1 MSSYKLLRVLKDL
14 GISLEIIIYLIIG
27 LSGGIL
33 AGMFGIGGGI
43 VIVPALIFFLH
54 FSPQVSN
61 GTSLFALLLPV
72 GILGALAYHRA
83 KLIDLKAALWI
94 DLGLFLGI
102 SGGAV
107 TALSVSPNL
116 LKMIYGIFLL
126 FISYR
131 FIQPM
136 DLSRSRKNVS
146 KTTSS
151 NTMTQQSTL
160 TSRSIWKQVT
170 IGLFA
175 GILAGLFGIGGGI
188 VIVPALI
195 VWLGYDQKTA
205 SGTSLAALLL
215 PVGLPGVLIY
225 FHAGQ
230 FDLQSAIYVASGL
243 LIGALFGALFAIRM
257 PSKIVN
263 RLYGIFLLF
272 VGVTFI
278 VGAI

>member
-1 MSSYKLLRVLKDL
+1 
-14 GISLEIIIYLIIG
+14 LEIIIFFIIG

-33 AGMFGIGGGI
+33 SGMFGIGGGI
-43 VIVPALIFFLH
+43 IIVPALIFFLH

-72 GILGALAYHRA
+72 GIFGALAYYRA
-83 KLIDLKAALWI
+83 KLINLKAALWI
-94 DLGLFLGI
+94 DLGLFIGI

-136 DLSRSRKNVS
+136 EFFRSRKNDS

-151 NTMTQQSTL
+151 NAMPPHTL
-160 TSRSIWKQVT
+160 NSGFIWKQVT

-175 GILAGLFGIGGGI
+175 GVLAGLFGIGGGI
-188 VIVPALI
+188 VIVPALT

-225 FHAGQ
+225 FRAGQ

-263 RLYGIFLLF
+263 RLYGVFLFF
-272 VGVTFI
+272 VGVSFI
-278 VGAI
+278 VSVI

>member
-1 MSSYKLLRVLKDL
+1 
-14 GISLEIIIYLIIG
+14 LEIIIYLLIG
-27 LSGGIL
+27 LSGGVL

-54 FSPQVSN
+54 FSPHVAN

-72 GILGALAYHRA
+72 GIFGVLAYYRA

-102 SGGAV
+102 SGGAL
-107 TALSVSPNL
+107 TALSISPEF

-126 FISYR
+126 FISYL
-131 FIQPM
+131 FIRPLEIFPIRKINSGAVPS
-136 DLSRSRKNVS
+136 DDVTKRSATESAVR
-146 KTTSS
+146 
-151 NTMTQQSTL
+151 
-160 TSRSIWKQVT
+160 WKQLT

-188 VIVPALI
+188 VIVPALT

-225 FHAGQ
+225 YRAGQ
-230 FDLQSAIYVASGL
+230 FDLQSAIFVASGL
-243 LIGALFGALFAIRM
+243 LVGVLFGALFAIRL
-257 PSKIVN
+257 PSKIVD
-263 RLYGIFLLF
+263 RLYGAFLFL
-272 VGVTFI
+272 VGISFI
-278 VGAI
+278 AGAI